1 MPELAIMT
9 ARKTEKPLASPC
21 INVCAL
27 DDADICIGCQRSAA
41 EITRWMR
48 MDNAERRQV
57 LARCVER
64 AYANGQ
70 FLSPPV

>member
-1 MPELAIMT
+1 MT
-9 ARKTEKPLASPC
+9 ASHPEKPLASPC

-27 DDADICIGCQRSAA
+27 DDADICTGCQRSAA

-64 AYANGQ
+64 AHANGQ
-70 FLSPPV
+70 FLSPPDL